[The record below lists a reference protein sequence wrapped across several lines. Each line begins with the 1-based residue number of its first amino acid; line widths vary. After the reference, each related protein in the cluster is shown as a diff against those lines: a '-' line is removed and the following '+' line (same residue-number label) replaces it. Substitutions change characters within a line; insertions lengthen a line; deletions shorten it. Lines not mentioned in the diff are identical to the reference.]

1 MKKIFFIVG
10 VICIFFMQSNVLAYQ
25 NEKNGFDDFYWG
37 QTIEEIQKN
46 YEVKLI
52 SNKDNESKYII
63 NISKLIYG
71 QNVEDR
77 KIIAYFYK
85 NKLYMIDIY
94 FISDKNNKVLLD
106 LRKNLIFDF
115 GEPTNI
121 KYNSWENSIY
131 KNVHDIVG
139 FNWEG
144 KRTSIYVDEITS
156 DIKLTIIDKYTENQK
171 MGDIRVAQRKKS
183 IINVAV
189 FIVILLVVCI
199 VVLKLVKKL
208 QKPVDK
214 YFLLTTNALFAIILL
229 YNALNKENG
238 QLFVM
243 FLISI
248 YNIYGLSSKI
258 KTTFYIWLY
267 FIFNLVFL
275 LIDINLVSSVIKND
289 VKVILFGIEVV
300 NLIVSIFLFK
310 KLIKTKS
317 EHNE

>member
-1 MKKIFFIVG
+1 MKSRVLK
-10 VICIFFMQSNVLAYQ
+10 VI
-25 NEKNGFDDFYWG
+25 
-37 QTIEEIQKN
+37 
-46 YEVKLI
+46 
-52 SNKDNESKYII
+52 
-63 NISKLIYG
+63 
-71 QNVEDR
+71 
-77 KIIAYFYK
+77 
-85 NKLYMIDIY
+85 
-94 FISDKNNKVLLD
+94 
-106 LRKNLIFDF
+106 
-115 GEPTNI
+115 
-121 KYNSWENSIY
+121 
-131 KNVHDIVG
+131 
-139 FNWEG
+139 
-144 KRTSIYVDEITS
+144 
-156 DIKLTIIDKYTENQK
+156 
-171 MGDIRVAQRKKS
+171 
-183 IINVAV
+183 